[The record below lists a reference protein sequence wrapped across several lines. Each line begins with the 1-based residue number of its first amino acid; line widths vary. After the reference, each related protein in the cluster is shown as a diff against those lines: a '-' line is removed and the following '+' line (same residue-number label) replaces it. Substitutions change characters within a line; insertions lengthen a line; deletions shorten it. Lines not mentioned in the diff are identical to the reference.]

1 MTWFKLAFRNVFR
14 QKKRSFLL
22 ASAIAFGMLS
32 ITLLNAL
39 TGAMATAVKTNF
51 STAIGGH
58 VYITGEVISPRGYS
72 TSLIDQTAILD
83 QVIKNLPVPIMQVK
97 PRSNAQVQLVNGSAV
112 TRTSISGIKLE
123 NEPTLFTKLRVM
135 QGDMRALQQP
145 GNIAIP
151 LNRAKD
157 LNVRLGDKVLVKGA
171 TNTGQQNL
179 LEWTIVALFADQS
192 SFGRSNSYASIV
204 TVNNLLNIP
213 ADQYQQVNLVLQDLN
228 HMATATAEL
237 NLALTR
243 EASIKPQD
251 DDGLV
256 GPMRRMMGSN
266 RTLVE
271 NPWQGTQ
278 FEVTNL
284 DDVTENVMA
293 IVRGLDWVAKLIFVI
308 MLVITLVGISN
319 SYRMVLL
326 ERVAEIGN
334 MRAMGAQANNV
345 FRLFIYEAV
354 ILGMIGI
361 ALGLILAL
369 AGVATIESLNF
380 ADSRGP
386 ARMFTVAGHLPLM
399 INMGSVLVSSALI
412 MVMAMLAAYFP
423 ARGAARLDPAE
434 ALRSAT

>member
-22 ASAIAFGMLS
+22 AGAIAFGMLS

-39 TGAMATAVKTNF
+39 TGAMAIAIKTNF
-51 STAIGGH
+51 SVAFGGD
-58 VYITGEVISPRGYS
+58 VYINGEVISPRGYS
-72 TSLIDQTAILD
+72 TSLINQTAVLEQIISDLSVSVT
-83 QVIKNLPVPIMQVK
+83 QVR
-97 PRSNAQVQLVNGSAV
+97 PRSSAQVQLVNGSAV
-112 TRTSISGIKLE
+112 TRIRMSGIKLE
-123 NEPTLFTKLRVM
+123 DESTLFAELRVI
-135 QGDMRALQQP
+135 QGNMNALQQP

-151 LNRAKD
+151 INKARS
-157 LNVRLGDKVLVKGA
+157 LNVRLGDRVLVKGS

-192 SFGRSNSYASIV
+192 SFGRSNSYASLA

-213 ADQYQQVNLVLQDLN
+213 AEQYQQVNLVLQDIN
-228 HMATATAEL
+228 DMAVATSEL

-243 EASIKPQD
+243 DASIKPQD
-251 DDGLV
+251 EDGLV

-266 RTLVE
+266 RTLVK

-284 DDVTENVMA
+284 DDVTDSVMA
-293 IVRGLDWVAKLIFVI
+293 IVKGLDWVAKLIFVI
-308 MLVITLVGISN
+308 MLVITLIGISN

-345 FRLFIYEAV
+345 FRLFIYEAI
-354 ILGMIGI
+354 ILGMMGI
-361 ALGLILAL
+361 ILGLILAL
-369 AGVATIESLNF
+369 AGVAIIEALNF

-386 ARMFTVAGHLPLM
+386 ARMFTVAGHLPLV
-399 INMGSVLVSSALI
+399 INITSVAISCGVI
-412 MVMAMLAAYFP
+412 MLMAILAAFFP
-423 ARGAARLDPAE
+423 ARGAAHLDPAE